1 MINNVLINLK
11 YHVRNQVWTQSNHIG
26 SHIRYC
32 PSKGRSHIRYIVFRK
47 VDILVLEQVA
57 DELLISILKNLPK

>member
-26 SHIRYC
+26 
-32 PSKGRSHIRYIVFRK
+32 SHIRYIVFRK

>member
-26 SHIRYC
+26 SHIRY
-32 PSKGRSHIRYIVFRK
+32 IVRRK